1 MHRNFARAAFRRG
14 PIPCVPGSA
23 VLTTALLTTALL
35 SRPALA
41 ADWYTGAEPAGP
53 QDAWIVSVDTSAT
66 VGAQGSQFAG
76 ATATAAPAGNLLT
89 SGLRLRADAAT
100 GSYRAGT
107 GLGQQ
112 AEAAAMIGYGW
123 VWPEAVL
130 SAFVGL
136 NVRRNEVPG
145 LEASVRNAGGLK
157 AALDVYARPT
167 EGTMI
172 HATGTYAS
180 TFNAYYGRVRGGV
193 AVMGGFL
200 GPEVTLL
207 GDDYDRQWRIGAH
220 WSAFQFGALQVGVA
234 AGYLRDQTRKGGL
247 YTTVDMRAGF

>member
-1 MHRNFARAAFRRG
+1 MAA
-14 PIPCVPGSA
+14 A
-23 VLTTALLTTALL
+23 ALGG
-35 SRPALA
+35 RPALA
-41 ADWYTGAEPAGP
+41 ADWYTGTEPAAP
-53 QDAWIVSVDTSAT
+53 QEAWIVSVDTSAT
-66 VGAQGSQFAG
+66 VSSQGSQFAG
-76 ATATAAPAGNLLT
+76 ATATAAPAGTLLT
-89 SGLRLRADAAT
+89 SGLRLRADT
-100 GSYRAGT
+100 LIGSYRAGT

-136 NVRRNEVPG
+136 TMRRNEVPG

-157 AALDVYARPT
+157 AALDLYARPT
-167 EGTMI
+167 PDTMV

-180 TFNAYYGRVRGGV
+180 TFNAYYGRLRGGV

-200 GPEVTLL
+200 GPEAALL
-207 GDDYDRQWRIGAH
+207 GDDYYRQWRLGAH
-220 WSAFQFGALQVGVA
+220 WSGFQLGALQFGVA
-234 AGYLRDQTRKGGL
+234 AGYLHDQTRKGGL

>member
-1 MHRNFARAAFRRG
+1 MHRILARAAFRRG
-14 PIPCVPGSA
+14 PLPCVLVAASLGG
-23 VLTTALLTTALL
+23 
-35 SRPALA
+35 RPALA
-41 ADWYTGAEPAGP
+41 ADWYTGAEPAGA
-53 QDAWIVSVDTSAT
+53 QEAWIVSVDTAAT
-66 VGAQGSQFAG
+66 VSSQGSQFAG
-76 ATATAAPAGNLLT
+76 ATATAAPAGTLLT
-89 SGLRLRADAAT
+89 SGLRLRADT
-100 GSYRAGT
+100 LIGSYRAGT

-157 AALDVYARPT
+157 AALDYYARPT
-167 EGTMI
+167 ASTMV
-172 HATGTYAS
+172 HATGSYAS

-200 GPEVTLL
+200 GPEVALL
-207 GDDYDRQWRIGAH
+207 GDDYYRQWRVGAH
-220 WSAFQFGALQVGVA
+220 WSGFQLGTLQFGVA
-234 AGYLRDQTRKGGL
+234 AGYLHDRTRKGGL

>member
-1 MHRNFARAAFRRG
+1 MHRKLARVAVRRG
-14 PIPCVPGSA
+14 PFSCVFSG
-23 VLTTALLTTALL
+23 VLALAAAAAD
-35 SRPALA
+35 RPAHA
-41 ADWYTGAEPAGP
+41 ADWYTGAEPNGA
-53 QDAWIVSVDTSAT
+53 QDAWIVSVDTAAT
-66 VGAQGSQFAG
+66 VSSQGAQFAG

-89 SGLRLRADAAT
+89 SGLRLRADAVL

-112 AEAAAMIGYGW
+112 AEAAAMVGYGW

-136 NVRRNEVPG
+136 TVRRNDLPG
-145 LEASVRNAGGLK
+145 IEASVRNAGGFK
-157 AALDVYARPT
+157 AALDLYARPT
-167 EGTMI
+167 PGTMV

-193 AVMGGFL
+193 AVLGGFL
-200 GPEVTLL
+200 GPEAAVL
-207 GDDYDRQWRIGAH
+207 GDDYYRQWRIGAH
-220 WSAFQFGALQVGVA
+220 WSGLQVGALQFGLA
-234 AGYLRDQTRKGGL
+234 AGYLHDQARKGGL

>member
-1 MHRNFARAAFRRG
+1 MHRNLARVGIRRG
-14 PIPCVPGSA
+14 PSPR
-23 VLTTALLTTALL
+23 VLSGCLFALAA
-35 SRPALA
+35 SGRPALA
-41 ADWYTGAEPAGP
+41 ADWYTGTEAASP

-66 VGAQGSQFAG
+66 VSSQGSQFAG
-76 ATATAAPAGNLLT
+76 ATATAAPAGSLLA
-89 SGLRLRADAAT
+89 SGLRLRADT
-100 GSYRAGT
+100 TIGSYRAGT

-112 AEAAAMIGYGW
+112 AEVAAMLGYGF

-157 AALDVYARPT
+157 AALDLYARPT
-167 EGTMI
+167 PGTMV
-172 HATGTYAS
+172 HATGTYSS
-180 TFNAYYGRVRGGV
+180 TFNAYYGRLRSGV

-200 GPEVTLL
+200 GPEFALL
-207 GDDYDRQWRIGAH
+207 GDDYYRQWRVGAH
-220 WSAFQFGALQVGVA
+220 WSGFQFGALQVGVA
-234 AGYLRDQTRKGGL
+234 AGYLHDQTRKGGL